1 MKRKLILIIIAW
13 MLVFT
18 SSWTTTS
25 ADQIQII
32 TDLGNVFSV
41 EKENTVSTATTTSI
55 VGGTGATVR
64 VIEPQGKVI
73 HGKGI
78 SGLESSL
85 VPYVDVSKTT
95 DFASVVK
102 KDDKEISMRVPEF
115 AKDYQYAD
123 GQLQQIKQQIP
134 NILSYSTTK
143 THLGSASASVDDN
156 GIKLTGP
163 EKSSHI
169 HRYGHCPYRWHC
181 HIHTDN
187 HIHGID
193 LIAAKLNDISGVKTL
208 LRGQV
213 NGDYL
218 KIVESNFDLT
228 NLSYDESKGYKLHE
242 STNILTKVA
251 KTYSHLH
258 NGWRYG
264 YTHTHTVYEI
274 SQPVNLLVKSQDSII
289 SEYQWTDR
297 CYGYENCYH
306 DGVTYK
312 SHGKCYYRWRCTNH
326 WHIYSGALPVTVDGS
341 QEGDMYR
348 ITKLSATTESTQHFK
363 EGTFRVYS
371 REPYTTLASFDKDF
385 ETIFRFPDGKQ
396 TFVLAQPDGTS
407 TIKAEEFD
415 PDYGVWFKVKGLPPN
430 TPYQLEKNGLVG
442 ARGLSPE
449 DGSDLVL
456 VAGAVNVGGQTTL
469 GGTFKIYP
477 DSLKYRGAFS
487 TIVFDTVN
495 GQTIRIDDANERV
508 YTPFAYIRIPFTT
521 PTSIEQV
528 SIDGISLSY
537 LAKNYSAGSAID
549 IPVLPGM
556 KKIILTANG
565 VDNIINLHDVAGKV
579 GAKPVPPKTATNSEY
594 SASGAI
600 SSIDSDAGSGA
611 FAIATGNGQMYAM
624 VTLSVSGDSAFS
636 NDVSFYFVPDPPPPP
651 PPRDPLS
658 VFVDVYKNGRLV
670 KSEKIYYDDKPVFE
684 PVSELNGLKLR
695 QAITYHYNQR
705 TATSMVMTDVEPGDM
720 VEFYA
725 RSHIHADGIPVQI
738 PGGSGGKYV
747 TDQVISAASATA
759 RIHSGSILTGM
770 S

>member
-1 MKRKLILIIIAW
+1 MMERKLILITVAW

-18 SSWTTTS
+18 GSWIPAS
-25 ADQIQII
+25 ADQVQII

-41 EKENTVSTATTTSI
+41 KKENDNSANMATSI
-55 VGGTGATVR
+55 VGSIGATVR
-64 VIEPQGKVI
+64 VIEPEGKII

-78 SGLESSL
+78 SGQESSL
-85 VPYVDVSKTT
+85 VPYVGVSKST
-95 DFASVVK
+95 DFASVIK

-115 AKDYQYAD
+115 ANHYQYTN
-123 GQLQQIKQQIP
+123 GQLQQIKQQIS
-134 NILSYSTTK
+134 NILSYSATK
-143 THLGSASASVDDN
+143 THLGSATASIDDN

-163 EKSSHI
+163 EKSSHKQ
-169 HRYGHCPYRWHC
+169 
-181 HIHTDN
+181 
-187 HIHGID
+187 GID
-193 LIAAKLNDISGVKTL
+193 LIAVKLNDLSGVKTL

-218 KIVESNFDLT
+218 KIVETNFDLT
-228 NLSYDESKGYKLHE
+228 KLSYDGTKGYKLHE
-242 STNILTKVA
+242 STDISTKITKQDVD
-251 KTYSHLH
+251 YHRHVQRGGRS
-258 NGWRYG
+258 
-264 YTHTHTVYEI
+264 YTHVHVSTTYEI
-274 SQPVNLLVKSQDSII
+274 SQPLNLLVKSKDSILT
-289 SEYQWTDR
+289 EYQWTDR
-297 CYGYENCYH
+297 CYGYENCPHY
-306 DGVTYK
+306 GPTYK
-312 SHGKCYYRWRCTNH
+312 PHGKCYYRWYCPNH
-326 WHIYSGALPVTVDGS
+326 WHIYSGTLSVNVDGR

-348 ITKLSATTESTQHFK
+348 ITKLSATTGSTQNFK
-363 EGTFRVYS
+363 EGTFRIYS
-371 REPYTTLASFDKDF
+371 KEPYTTLASFSKDF
-385 ETIFRFPDGKQ
+385 ETVFQFPDGKQ
-396 TFVLAQPDGTS
+396 TFILAQPDGTS
-407 TIKAEEFD
+407 AIKAEKFD
-415 PDYGVWFKVKGLPPN
+415 PEYGVWFKVKGLPPN
-430 TPYQLEKNGLVG
+430 TPYQLEKNGLIG
-442 ARGLSPE
+442 ARGLSPA

-456 VAGAVNVGGQTTL
+456 TAGAVNVGGQTVL

-487 TIVFDTVN
+487 TVVFDTVN
-495 GQTIRIDDANERV
+495 KQTIRIDDVNERA
-508 YTPFAYIRIPFTT
+508 YTPFAYIRIPFTIS
-521 PTSIEQV
+521 TSIENV
-528 SIDGISLSY
+528 SIDGITLNY
-537 LAKNYSAGSAID
+537 LAKNYSAGDAVD

-556 KKIILTANG
+556 KKIVLKANG
-565 VDNIINLHDVAGKV
+565 VDNIINIHDVAGKV
-579 GAKPVPPKTATNSEY
+579 GAKAVPPKTAINSEY

-658 VFVDVYKNGRLV
+658 VFVDVYKNGKLV

-738 PGGSGGKYV
+738 PSGSGGKHV
-747 TDQVISAASATA
+747 IDQVISAASATA